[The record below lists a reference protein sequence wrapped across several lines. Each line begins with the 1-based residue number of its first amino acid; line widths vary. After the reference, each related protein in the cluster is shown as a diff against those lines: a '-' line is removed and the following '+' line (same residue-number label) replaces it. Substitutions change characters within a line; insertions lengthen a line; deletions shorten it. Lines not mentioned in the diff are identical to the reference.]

1 MGQLKVTKH
10 ITVKASPE
18 ACWEF
23 WANAD
28 NFVKTFDAVTAVKRE
43 SDTRSVWSLNLP
55 SGKEAEIPMR
65 REGTAPGTLAWIT
78 DGGSIIFNSGFR
90 FTPTADG
97 GTDLG
102 LDSEIQMEGLPG
114 LMLPAMKPVIE
125 QRMDQVLQR
134 FKSVIEAT

>member
-1 MGQLKVTKH
+1 MGQLKITKH
-10 ITVKASPE
+10 VSVNATPQ
-18 ACWEF
+18 ACWDF

-28 NFVKTFDAVTAVKRE
+28 NFVKTFDAITAIKRE
-43 SDTRSVWSLNLP
+43 SDTRSVWSLTLP

-65 REGTAPGTLAWIT
+65 REGTAPDTVAWIT
-78 DGGSIIFNSGFR
+78 DGGSIIFNSGFQ
-90 FTPTADG
+90 FAPTADG

-125 QRMDQVLQR
+125 QRMDEVLRR
-134 FKSVIEAT
+134 FKAAVEPK